1 MRKTPLVAFGVFT
14 LAALWSGVC
23 PAFGQNGANSQG
35 SSDVAI
41 ADSAPEDS
49 SSSVDSTIAT
59 SAITIPNPSAA
70 SGRPFSSVGVGAT
83 FSSLGIGFQAATPL
97 SRSMDVR
104 AGMNLLGYS
113 TTFSNSGI
121 NYDASLQLRSV
132 DALLD
137 WYPFRGS
144 FHVSPGVMLYNGMQ
158 LKANTSVPALDSFSL
173 NNEYY
178 MSAPGNPVG
187 GNASLKFNPAAPM
200 VLAGW
205 GSLVPHNKHFSVPFE
220 TGVVFS
226 GAPHTS
232 LNLTGNVCNPDGT
245 NCRAISSDP
254 TVQSNILAQQ
264 TIFNNDISALKVYPV
279 ISIGVAYKFSIGSKP
294 AY

>member
-1 MRKTPLVAFGVFT
+1 MRKKPLVAFGVFT
-14 LAALWSGVC
+14 LAALWSGLC
-23 PAFGQNGANSQG
+23 PASGQNGANSQG
-35 SSDVAI
+35 SSNVAM
-41 ADSAPEDS
+41 ADSAPDHS
-49 SSSVDSTIAT
+49 SSSADTAIAT
-59 SAITIPNPSAA
+59 SSITVPNPSGA
-70 SGRPFSSVGVGAT
+70 SVRPFSSVGVGAT

-97 SRSMDVR
+97 NRSMDVR

-113 TTFSNSGI
+113 TTFSSSGI

-144 FHVSPGVMLYNGMQ
+144 FHVSPGAMLYNGIQ
-158 LKANTSVPALDSFSL
+158 LKANTSVPAGGQFSL
-173 NNEYY
+173 NNVDYY
-178 MSAPGNPVG
+178 SAPGNPVG
-187 GNASLKFNPAAPM
+187 GNASLKFNSAAPM

-220 TGVVFS
+220 AGVVFS

-232 LNLTGNVCNPDGT
+232 LNLTGNVCNYDGT

-264 TIFNNDISALKVYPV
+264 TTFNNDISALKVYPV
-279 ISIGVAYKFSIGSKP
+279 ISIGFAYKFSIGSNP